1 MQARLKTLPIFLVGL
16 VTMLLLS
23 ACGGGDTGSTWFNV
37 PSVPVQVEEDGSA
50 SLYGFNLGPVVD
62 AAMVDQL
69 QAAGVDKLDVRVGY
83 EGIQPY
89 LDGEALPYVGWDQG
103 SVENLQEIVET
114 APNIPNAGLIS
125 SALPMLRTFGLG
137 AALNLPGGE
146 NIPSWDGTVTTVDPA
161 AAGEAAIGPME
172 IGGLAFDDQGAASFA
187 GIPLSALGAD
197 VALPPA
203 LLATLNQLGVDKLTI
218 DTDPSGVTLGYNDK
232 TLPGLKFSEES
243 LGRMLGVAGAFVDDE
258 TRATLEQIAPILTA
272 SDINLDVS
280 LTGEP
285 AGETTLGKVPV
296 TIQDDGNLAVFG
308 LPVTTEPV
316 IDAAT
321 LGQLQEANIQQLD
334 VAVGEDGL
342 NLAANGVK
350 LPSISWTDESLET
363 LAGIV
368 APMAGIDPAM
378 IDSALGIARN
388 SGLSASVAVPTA
400 AGAERIEVPED
411 IDFTF
416 APPDM
421 GDLSA
426 PLIRLEATLGSD
438 GSLVE
443 AAGLDAA
450 TLAALGVS
458 GPLVPAETMATLAAL
473 GANEIKIVG
482 EPNDLKLLLDGN
494 EALSIAHDAESLSA
508 ALDLATAFQS
518 DSPLAD
524 PALNALLKDVVLPLI
539 PGSNLDVTINLQ

>member
-1 MQARLKTLPIFLVGL
+1 MQARLKTLPVFLVGL
-16 VTMLLLS
+16 ATMLLLS

-125 SALPMLRTFGLG
+125 RALPMLRTFGLG
-137 AALNLPGGE
+137 AALKLPGGE
-146 NIPSWDGTVTTVDPA
+146 NIPNWDGTESTVDPA
-161 AAGEAAIGPME
+161 AAGEVAIGPME

-187 GIPLSALGAD
+187 GIPLAALGAD

-334 VAVGEDGL
+334 VAVGEAGL

-368 APMAGIDPAM
+368 APMAGIDPGL

-388 SGLSASVAVPTA
+388 SGLSASVAVPMA
-400 AGAERIEVPED
+400 SGAEAIEVPED

-416 APPDM
+416 APPEM

-458 GPLVPAETMATLAAL
+458 GPMVPAETMATLAAL
-473 GANEIKIVG
+473 GASEIKIVG
-482 EPNDLKLLLDGN
+482 EPNNLKLLLDGN